1 MLSRR
6 PSVLLAEDDPITREV
21 VQVHLVALGCRVRST
36 STVFDAIALGGSRPF
51 DALVLDCQLDGG
63 DAGMV
68 LRALRA
74 DAAGP
79 NAQTAAIAMSA
90 ELDDFRFDALIE
102 AGFADAMEKPI
113 HRSRLRHALAATG
126 VSGLLDSQTN
136 LAPMANH
143 ESPPVLDDTAGL
155 QACGSVEV
163 LTGLRLLLAQ
173 ELSLYRAQIDD
184 ANARGDLAA
193 MRGCVHRMKSAL
205 GFCGAAELTS
215 LLGRAGS
222 GLPDAQLM
230 DAWRR
235 AIERLARALRVG
247 PGAPSP
253 GEG

>member
-1 MLSRR
+1 MLSRQ

-21 VQVHLVALGCRVRST
+21 VQVHLVALGCLVRST
-36 STVFDAIALGGSRPF
+36 SSVTDAIALGGCHRF

-74 DAAGP
+74 NAAGP

-102 AGFADAMEKPI
+102 VGFADAMEKPI
-113 HRSRLRHALAATG
+113 DRSRLRHALAANG
-126 VSGLLDSQTN
+126 VAGLLDSQTSM
-136 LAPMANH
+136 APMANH
-143 ESPPVLDDTAGL
+143 ESPLVLDDTAGL

-173 ELSLYRAQIDD
+173 ELSLYRVQIDD
-184 ANARGDLAA
+184 ANARLDIAA

-205 GFCGAAELTS
+205 GFCGASELKS
-215 LLGRAGS
+215 LLDQAGS
-222 GLPDAQLM
+222 DLPEVKLM

-235 AIERLARALRVG
+235 AIDRLARALRPG
-247 PGAPSP
+247 PGPTPP
-253 GEG
+253 GES